1 MDWVAYW
8 QGRHRCSSPSIKG
21 FHDTA
26 SLNKPHNTLNRLEP
40 KIIFFI
46 SGYQRH
52 SSQDAAENRDFN
64 YKRFMLYMGNGKI
77 LV

>member
-1 MDWVAYW
+1 M
-8 QGRHRCSSPSIKG
+8 
-21 FHDTA
+21 
-26 SLNKPHNTLNRLEP
+26 NKPHNTLNRLEP

>member
-26 SLNKPHNTLNRLEP
+26 SLNRLEP